1 MLIKSCRHVYYAR
14 HDENQHGHRGG
25 CCHDEGRHGHGSG
38 ECCHDEDR
46 HGRGHGE
53 RCHGEGRHGHRHGER
68 CHGEGRHGHRHGER
82 CHGEGRHGHGHGE
95 RCHGEGHHGRGH
107 GDDNQRGRG
116 RGKGLRRLFDHGDLH
131 IMVLSL
137 VAKKPSYG
145 YEIIKDIQEASNG
158 LYVPSPG
165 VIYPTL
171 TLLEEQGFLESQ
183 IVERNR
189 KSFTITPEG
198 SAHLAQNKEIEAV
211 IARKLAK
218 ARDMQQGSNL
228 AEDIEVA
235 VSRFK
240 ALLRHKMV
248 LKQLNEEQTRQI
260 ASIINDAVKQ
270 IEEVNTLLTNS
281 DDE

>member
-95 RCHGEGHHGRGH
+95 RCHGEGRHGRGH
-107 GDDNQRGRG
+107 GDDSQRGRG

>member
-14 HDENQHGHRGG
+14 HDENQHDHRGG

-46 HGRGHGE
+46 HGR
-53 RCHGEGRHGHRHGER
+53 
-68 CHGEGRHGHRHGER
+68 RHGER

-95 RCHGEGHHGRGH
+95 RCHGEGRHGHGHGERCHGEGRHGHGHGERCHGEGRHGRGH
-107 GDDNQRGRG
+107 GDDSQRGRG

-281 DDE
+281 DED

>member
-53 RCHGEGRHGHRHGER
+53 RCHGEGRHGHGYGER
-68 CHGEGRHGHRHGER
+68 CHGEGRHGHGHGER

-95 RCHGEGHHGRGH
+95 RCHGEGRHGRGH
-107 GDDNQRGRG
+107 GDDSQRGRG

-281 DDE
+281 DED

>member
-25 CCHDEGRHGHGSG
+25 CCHNEDRHSHGHDEHCHGEGRHGHGY
-38 ECCHDEDR
+38 
-46 HGRGHGE
+46 GE
-53 RCHGEGRHGHRHGER
+53 RCHGEGRHGHG
-68 CHGEGRHGHRHGER
+68 HGER

-95 RCHGEGHHGRGH
+95 RCHGEGRHGHGHGERCHGEGRHGRGH

-281 DDE
+281 DED